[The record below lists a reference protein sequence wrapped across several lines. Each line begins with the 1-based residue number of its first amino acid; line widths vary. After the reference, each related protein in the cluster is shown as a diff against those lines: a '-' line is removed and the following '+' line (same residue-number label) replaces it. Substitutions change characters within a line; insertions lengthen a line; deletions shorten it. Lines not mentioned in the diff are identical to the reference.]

1 MNPTV
6 VFLGDLTLA
15 ILVCAGTVLYL
26 ARHLRL
32 LLIELCGTAERA
44 NFWLAFSNVSLVVVP
59 MIFALDY
66 RPEFGPDTLVVFEI
80 AAHLKY
86 ALFGFIATRGGL
98 ALILLWFIP
107 RQKPGIAVPA
117 VK

>member
-15 ILVCAGTVLYL
+15 IVVCAGTVLYL

-44 NFWLAFSNVSLVVVP
+44 NFWLAFSNVSLVVSAN
-59 MIFALDY
+59 FRA
-66 RPEFGPDTLVVFEI
+66 
-80 AAHLKY
+80 
-86 ALFGFIATRGGL
+86 GL
-98 ALILLWFIP
+98 
-107 RQKPGIAVPA
+107 PGAGVWS
-117 VK
+117 